1 LISLQGLTGQPKS
14 LHTVIEYQLIA
25 RAQISLAIIYKGF
38 CPILIV
44 ELISQKKSNQLDLP
58 FEVRATAALG
68 ISIVADVLDYI
79 GAPIFALP
87 VVGDVVDA
95 IVMAMLY
102 RLTGSKT
109 SAAINSIEFIPL
121 IGDMVPAYTIST
133 LLWILRTSTKRKND
147 DSLQMTQ
154 SNLTGSI
161 RRNNEHMDP
170 RNTVDIESTT
180 QESLRTKAMRLYA
193 TFRSRVQ

>member
-1 LISLQGLTGQPKS
+1 M
-14 LHTVIEYQLIA
+14 
-25 RAQISLAIIYKGF
+25 
-38 CPILIV
+38 

-68 ISIVADVLDYI
+68 ISIVADALDYI

-170 RNTVDIESTT
+170 RNTVDIDSTT

>member
-1 LISLQGLTGQPKS
+1 M
-14 LHTVIEYQLIA
+14 
-25 RAQISLAIIYKGF
+25 
-38 CPILIV
+38 

-68 ISIVADVLDYI
+68 ISIVADALDYI

-133 LLWILRTSTKRKND
+133 LLWILRASTKRKNN
-147 DSLQMTQ
+147 DSLQMTH
-154 SNLTGSI
+154 SNHTGSN
-161 RRNNEHMDP
+161 RRNNEHMYQ
-170 RNTVDIESTT
+170 RNIVEIGNTT
-180 QESLRTKAMRLYA
+180 QRSLRTKAMRLYT

>member
-1 LISLQGLTGQPKS
+1 
-14 LHTVIEYQLIA
+14 
-25 RAQISLAIIYKGF
+25 
-38 CPILIV
+38 V

-68 ISIVADVLDYI
+68 ISIVADALDYI

-121 IGDMVPAYTIST
+121 IGDMVPTYTIST
-133 LLWILRTSTKRKND
+133 LLWILRASTKRKND
-147 DSLQMTQ
+147 DSLQMTH
-154 SNLTGSI
+154 SNHTGSN
-161 RRNNEHMDP
+161 RRNNEHIYQ
-170 RNTVDIESTT
+170 RNIVDIDSTT
-180 QESLRTKAMRLYA
+180 QRSLRTKAMRLYA

>member
-1 LISLQGLTGQPKS
+1 M
-14 LHTVIEYQLIA
+14 
-25 RAQISLAIIYKGF
+25 
-38 CPILIV
+38 

-68 ISIVADVLDYI
+68 ISIVVDALDYI

-121 IGDMVPAYTIST
+121 IGDMVPTYTIST
-133 LLWILRTSTKRKND
+133 LLWILRASTKRKND
-147 DSLQMTQ
+147 DSLQMTH
-154 SNLTGSI
+154 SNHTGSN
-161 RRNNEHMDP
+161 RKNNEHIYQ
-170 RNTVDIESTT
+170 RNIVDIDSTT
-180 QESLRTKAMRLYA
+180 QRNLRTKAMRLYA
-193 TFRSRVQ
+193 TLRSRVQ

>member
-1 LISLQGLTGQPKS
+1 M
-14 LHTVIEYQLIA
+14 
-25 RAQISLAIIYKGF
+25 
-38 CPILIV
+38 

-68 ISIVADVLDYI
+68 ISIVADALDYI

-133 LLWILRTSTKRKND
+133 LFWILRASTKRKNN
-147 DSLQMTQ
+147 DSLQMTH
-154 SNLTGSI
+154 SNHTVSN
-161 RRNNEHMDP
+161 RRNNEHMYQ
-170 RNTVDIESTT
+170 RNTVDIDSTT

>member
-1 LISLQGLTGQPKS
+1 M
-14 LHTVIEYQLIA
+14 
-25 RAQISLAIIYKGF
+25 
-38 CPILIV
+38 

-68 ISIVADVLDYI
+68 ISIVADALDYI

-147 DSLQMTQ
+147 DSLQMTH
-154 SNLTGSI
+154 SNHTGSN
-161 RRNNEHMDP
+161 RRNNEHIYQ
-170 RNTVDIESTT
+170 RNIVEIDSTT
-180 QESLRTKAMRLYA
+180 QRSLRTKAMRLYA
-193 TFRSRVQ
+193 AFRSRVQ

>member
-1 LISLQGLTGQPKS
+1 
-14 LHTVIEYQLIA
+14 
-25 RAQISLAIIYKGF
+25 
-38 CPILIV
+38 V

-68 ISIVADVLDYI
+68 ISIVADALDYI

-133 LLWILRTSTKRKND
+133 LLWILKASTKRKNN
-147 DSLQMTQ
+147 DSLQMTH
-154 SNLTGSI
+154 SNHTGSN
-161 RRNNEHMDP
+161 RRNNEHMYQ
-170 RNTVDIESTT
+170 RNIVEIDSTT
-180 QESLRTKAMRLYA
+180 QRSLRTKAMRLYA

>member
-1 LISLQGLTGQPKS
+1 M
-14 LHTVIEYQLIA
+14 
-25 RAQISLAIIYKGF
+25 
-38 CPILIV
+38 

-68 ISIVADVLDYI
+68 ISIVVDALDYI

-121 IGDMVPAYTIST
+121 IGDMVPTYTIST
-133 LLWILRTSTKRKND
+133 LLWILRASTKRKND
-147 DSLQMTQ
+147 DSLQMTH
-154 SNLTGSI
+154 SNHTGSN
-161 RRNNEHMDP
+161 RRNNEHMYQ
-170 RNTVDIESTT
+170 RNIVEIDSTT
-180 QESLRTKAMRLYA
+180 QRSLRTKAMRLYA

>member
-1 LISLQGLTGQPKS
+1 M
-14 LHTVIEYQLIA
+14 
-25 RAQISLAIIYKGF
+25 
-38 CPILIV
+38 

-68 ISIVADVLDYI
+68 ISIVADALDYI

-87 VVGDVVDA
+87 VVGDVVDV

-121 IGDMVPAYTIST
+121 IGDMVPTYTIST
-133 LLWILRTSTKRKND
+133 LLWILRASTKRKND
-147 DSLQMTQ
+147 DSLQMTH
-154 SNLTGSI
+154 SNHTGSN
-161 RRNNEHMDP
+161 RRNNEHMYQ
-170 RNTVDIESTT
+170 RNIVDIDSTT
-180 QESLRTKAMRLYA
+180 QRNLRTKAMRLYA
-193 TFRSRVQ
+193 TLRSRVQ

>member
-1 LISLQGLTGQPKS
+1 VG
-14 LHTVIEYQLIA
+14 
-25 RAQISLAIIYKGF
+25 
-38 CPILIV
+38 
-44 ELISQKKSNQLDLP
+44 LISQKKSNQLDLP

-68 ISIVADVLDYI
+68 VSIVADALDYI
-79 GAPIFALP
+79 GAPVFALP
-87 VVGDVVDA
+87 IVGDVVDA

-109 SAAINSIEFIPL
+109 SAAINSIEFIPV

-133 LLWILRTSTKRKND
+133 LLWILRASPKRTNS
-147 DSLQMTQ
+147 DSPQMTQ
-154 SNLTGSI
+154 SNHTGSI
-161 RRNNEHMDP
+161 RIINKHMDH
-170 RNTVDIESTT
+170 RNTVDIDSTS

>member
-1 LISLQGLTGQPKS
+1 
-14 LHTVIEYQLIA
+14 
-25 RAQISLAIIYKGF
+25 
-38 CPILIV
+38 V

-68 ISIVADVLDYI
+68 ISIVVDALDYI

-133 LLWILRTSTKRKND
+133 LLWILRESSHRRKHGSDLLTNQ
-147 DSLQMTQ
+147 L
-154 SNLTGSI
+154 NLTGSVKRI
-161 RRNNEHMDP
+161 NDEIKHKNISNP
-170 RNTVDIESTT
+170 RHIT
-180 QESLRTKAMRLYA
+180 QESFRTKATRLYA
-193 TFRSRVQ
+193 MFRSRA

>member
-1 LISLQGLTGQPKS
+1 M
-14 LHTVIEYQLIA
+14 
-25 RAQISLAIIYKGF
+25 
-38 CPILIV
+38 

-68 ISIVADVLDYI
+68 ISIVVDALDYI

-121 IGDMVPAYTIST
+121 IGDMVPTYTIST
-133 LLWILRTSTKRKND
+133 LLWILRASTKRKND
-147 DSLQMTQ
+147 DSLQMTH
-154 SNLTGSI
+154 SNHTGSN
-161 RRNNEHMDP
+161 RRNNEHIYQ
-170 RNTVDIESTT
+170 RNIVDIDSTT
-180 QESLRTKAMRLYA
+180 QRSLRTKAMRLYA

>member
-1 LISLQGLTGQPKS
+1 M
-14 LHTVIEYQLIA
+14 
-25 RAQISLAIIYKGF
+25 
-38 CPILIV
+38 

-68 ISIVADVLDYI
+68 ISIVADALDYI

-133 LLWILRTSTKRKND
+133 LLWILKASTKRKNN
-147 DSLQMTQ
+147 DSLQMTH
-154 SNLTGSI
+154 SNHTGSN
-161 RRNNEHMDP
+161 RRNNEHMYQ
-170 RNTVDIESTT
+170 RNIVEIDSTT
-180 QESLRTKAMRLYA
+180 QRSLRTKAMRLYA

>member
-1 LISLQGLTGQPKS
+1 
-14 LHTVIEYQLIA
+14 
-25 RAQISLAIIYKGF
+25 
-38 CPILIV
+38 V

-68 ISIVADVLDYI
+68 ISIVVDALDYI

-121 IGDMVPAYTIST
+121 IGDMVPTYTIST
-133 LLWILRTSTKRKND
+133 LLWILRASTKRKND
-147 DSLQMTQ
+147 DSLQMTH
-154 SNLTGSI
+154 SNHTGSN
-161 RRNNEHMDP
+161 RRNNEHIYQ
-170 RNTVDIESTT
+170 RNIVEIDSTT
-180 QESLRTKAMRLYA
+180 QRSLRTKAMQLYA